1 MSNLRGAPGVEVD
14 FPFHMDE
21 RGRTAAPSDDAEH
34 VRDLLEQLL
43 FTAPGERVMRPDFG
57 SGVAQLLFEPN
68 SPELAGTVE
77 MLVQGALT
85 QWLSELIVVSA
96 VRVEAVESTLSVT
109 VTYARRDDDRQQIQT
124 FAFGTPS

>member
-1 MSNLRGAPGVEVD
+1 MPIR
-14 FPFHMDE
+14 FPLQFDR
-21 RGRTAAPSDDAEH
+21 RGRTAECGDEQH
-34 VRDLLEQLL
+34 VRDLIEAVL

-85 QWLSELIVVSA
+85 QWLSDVLSVSA
-96 VRVEAVESTLSVT
+96 VRVDAEESTLRVRVAYT
-109 VTYARRDDDRQQIQT
+109 LRADDRPQT
-124 FAFGTPS
+124 HDFTFGAVS

>member
-1 MSNLRGAPGVEVD
+1 MNLA
-14 FPFHMDE
+14 FPWRFDH
-21 RGRTAAPSDDAEH
+21 RGRTAESADDRY
-34 VRDLLEQLL
+34 VRELIETVL

-85 QWLSELIVVSA
+85 QWLSELITVSA
-96 VRVEAVESTLSVT
+96 VRVEAVESILSVT
-109 VTYARRDDDRQQIQT
+109 VTYSRRDDDRQQIQT